1 MPSDGK
7 PCFSVVSEWRETFCK
22 QNYLAMVIRGSG
34 SRKVEITKNVQWPHS
49 FSEIDMK
56 LIRTHLHWCGENF
69 QKISCRYRHWS
80 QSYSNFNNEQFLL
93 FESIYIYIYLNIF
106 IYVYYNCIHG
116 DWSIA
121 PDSRGSNPPATISG
135 LQMKNFR
142 IIGFIS
148 GTQIHGKMK
157 YHLRWLPDKTQIK
170 INYVKLSLNNKMN
183 FSACLTH

>member
-1 MPSDGK
+1 MNLTNQRTGNSHCGTVMDT
-7 PCFSVVSEWRETFCK
+7 FSRERILTLNKREWLYLFLSKWHQQTGIITTGTYSKSGVFSIHLTCSTGLSLRADSSQTGA
-22 QNYLAMVIRGSG
+22 QNLSA
-34 SRKVEITKNVQWPHS
+34 
-49 FSEIDMK
+49 
-56 LIRTHLHWCGENF
+56 
-69 QKISCRYRHWS
+69 
-80 QSYSNFNNEQFLL
+80 
-93 FESIYIYIYLNIF
+93 
-106 IYVYYNCIHG
+106 
-116 DWSIA
+116 
-121 PDSRGSNPPATISG
+121 RGSNPPATISG